1 MMRTS
6 LKIMFVLILGCVIQA
21 NASLAKA
28 TAIDSSYTT
37 ISLVEPIG
45 KIVVSGNV
53 KVTLIQAAKER
64 IEVYGAQF
72 QSGRAVQQNGSTLM
86 IGSYRKTPLVILVF
100 VNNPNEVSASDKAS
114 VRTSGKFTL
123 LNLHVKL
130 DGQATADLH
139 VQAVNVYTSVTE
151 RADLKL
157 CGDAES
163 HAIVMSSVG
172 SLNVDQFVVRETS
185 VSTDNARKFVVR

>member
-1 MMRTS
+1 MKRTS

-21 NASLAKA
+21 NASLAKV
-28 TAIDSSYTT
+28 TTIDSSYTT

-72 QSGRAVQQNGSTLM
+72 QGDRAVQQNGSTLT

-100 VNNPNEVSASDKAS
+100 VNNPNEVSASDKAC
-114 VRTSGKFTL
+114 VKTSGKFML
-123 LNLHVKL
+123 LNMHVKL
-130 DGQATADLH
+130 QGQATADLH
-139 VQAVNVYTSVTE
+139 VRAVNVYTEVTE

-157 CGDAES
+157 CGAAES
-163 HAIVMSSVG
+163 HAFVMSSLG
-172 SLNVDQFVVRETS
+172 HLNMDQFVVRETS
-185 VSTDNARKFVVR
+185 VSTGNARKYVVR